1 MTNPTLR
8 DYQVEAAAA
17 IQKELETHRST
28 MVVMATGLGK
38 TQIFCEMARRT
49 HKRVLVLAHRTEL
62 VDQAKKRIDE
72 VVGGWCQVERAGTH
86 ASLEAPIVVASVQ
99 TIQSDRRLKRFP
111 RDHFGLIIAD
121 EFHHFV
127 SRTFKKPLE
136 YFSEAKLLGVTATP
150 DRLDKKG
157 LCSIVESVAYKMD
170 IKNGIDRGWL
180 VPLKGRLVKIDEID
194 LSAVKKTAGDLQV
207 GELDLAIL
215 RAVEGIVQK
224 TMDISDD
231 RQAIVF
237 FPGVASAQFAT
248 ARFNFLKPDCAA
260 FIGAKTPPIERAH
273 IVHQFKTGRVQYL
286 CNCQVATEGFDAPR
300 CSVIAIARPT
310 LSRAL
315 YTQMVGR
322 GVRPHG
328 MPEGLAQDERK
339 GFIATSGKPNCLI
352 LDFAGN
358 SGKYSLMSP
367 ADVLG
372 ADRFTPEEIKQ
383 AKKQDEEEPDNQET
397 DPEEGLKQAREELER
412 LARLQKA
419 KVKATEK
426 SFDPFTVLHLNT
438 QIKGLE
444 FGWEPMSPKQ
454 RNALLRFGVEQ
465 KDVTG
470 YSKKHAKRVLDAMF
484 KRKSLH
490 LASYKQLSLLKKY
503 GHTNP
508 NISAVRAS
516 KAIDVIVNS
525 GRDELDRSKLDDI
538 LNK

>member
-1 MTNPTLR
+1 
-8 DYQVEAAAA
+8 
-17 IQKELETHRST
+17 
-28 MVVMATGLGK
+28 
-38 TQIFCEMARRT
+38 
-49 HKRVLVLAHRTEL
+49 
-62 VDQAKKRIDE
+62 
-72 VVGGWCQVERAGTH
+72 
-86 ASLEAPIVVASVQ
+86 
-99 TIQSDRRLKRFP
+99 
-111 RDHFGLIIAD
+111 
-121 EFHHFV
+121 
-127 SRTFKKPLE
+127 
-136 YFSEAKLLGVTATP
+136 
-150 DRLDKKG
+150 
-157 LCSIVESVAYKMD
+157 
-170 IKNGIDRGWL
+170 
-180 VPLKGRLVKIDEID
+180 
-194 LSAVKKTAGDLQV
+194 
-207 GELDLAIL
+207 
-215 RAVEGIVQK
+215 
-224 TMDISDD
+224 
-231 RQAIVF
+231 
-237 FPGVASAQFAT
+237 
-248 ARFNFLKPDCAA
+248 
-260 FIGAKTPPIERAH
+260 
-273 IVHQFKTGRVQYL
+273 
-286 CNCQVATEGFDAPR
+286 
-300 CSVIAIARPT
+300 
-310 LSRAL
+310 
-315 YTQMVGR
+315 
-322 GVRPHG
+322 